1 MKIGIIGIPRSG
13 KSSLFNAVTRGSAI
27 VGSYSAT
34 NEPNIGTVQVPDTRL
49 DALAEIYNPKKTTYA
64 EIQWVDYPYAGMGPS
79 GIDQQLMQSL
89 GELDVLVHVVRSFL
103 DDSVPHDQ
111 GSIDLDRD
119 IGILELELQFS
130 DLELIEKRVARI
142 ESEMRSVKTAERAVL
157 EHHQKLL
164 NSMKSHLEEG
174 YNLRTFE
181 ISEIEIQ
188 EIKHYNFVTLIPE
201 LLVIN
206 IGEEQLD
213 DTEDIIKKIN
223 AKHATQ
229 GRAIVLICAK
239 VEAELSTMNLDEA
252 LEFRSELGMVFQLFY
267 LFPHL
272 TALENVMLGLRKV
285 RKLSK
290 VKAADQAKYW
300 LQRVGLTEKINSLPS
315 EMSGGQQQRV
325 GIARA
330 VAMDPKVLLL
340 DEITSALDPE
350 LVGEVLEVVQK
361 LVEDGMTMIIVT
373 HEMSFASDVSNRIV
387 FMDEGRIEIDG
398 TPSEIFD
405 SKNERLNTFLARI
418 KK

>member
-1 MKIGIIGIPRSG
+1 MSHPLIQIKNLHKSFSDTDVLKGVSIDINRGEVVSII
-13 KSSLFNAVTRGSAI
+13 
-27 VGSYSAT
+27 
-34 NEPNIGTVQVPDTRL
+34 
-49 DALAEIYNPKKTTYA
+49 
-64 EIQWVDYPYAGMGPS
+64 GPS
-79 GIDQQLMQSL
+79 GSGKTTLLRCIN
-89 GELDVLVHVVRSFL
+89 VLTKY
-103 DDSVPHDQ
+103 DK
-111 GSIDLDRD
+111 GSIKIDNVE
-119 IGILELELQFS
+119 IGYAS
-130 DLELIEKRVARI
+130 DDEKNRKER
-142 ESEMRSVKTAERAVL
+142 SE
-157 EHHQKLL
+157 
-164 NSMKSHLEEG
+164 
-174 YNLRTFE
+174 Y
-181 ISEIEIQ
+181 
-188 EIKHYNFVTLIPE
+188 
-201 LLVIN
+201 
-206 IGEEQLD
+206 QL
-213 DTEDIIKKIN
+213 
-223 AKHATQ
+223 
-229 GRAIVLICAK
+229 
-239 VEAELSTMNLDEA
+239 S
-252 LEFRSELGMVFQLFY
+252 EFRSELGMVFQLFY

-387 FMDEGRIEIDG
+387 FMDEGKIEIDG

>member
-1 MKIGIIGIPRSG
+1 MYKSFGDTEVLKDVSIDINRGEVVSII
-13 KSSLFNAVTRGSAI
+13 
-27 VGSYSAT
+27 
-34 NEPNIGTVQVPDTRL
+34 
-49 DALAEIYNPKKTTYA
+49 
-64 EIQWVDYPYAGMGPS
+64 GPS
-79 GIDQQLMQSL
+79 GSGKTTLLRCIN
-89 GELDVLVHVVRSFL
+89 VLTKY
-103 DDSVPHDQ
+103 DK
-111 GSIDLDRD
+111 GSIKIDNVE
-119 IGILELELQFS
+119 IGYAS
-130 DLELIEKRVARI
+130 DDEKNRKER
-142 ESEMRSVKTAERAVL
+142 SE
-157 EHHQKLL
+157 
-164 NSMKSHLEEG
+164 
-174 YNLRTFE
+174 Y
-181 ISEIEIQ
+181 
-188 EIKHYNFVTLIPE
+188 
-201 LLVIN
+201 
-206 IGEEQLD
+206 QL
-213 DTEDIIKKIN
+213 
-223 AKHATQ
+223 
-229 GRAIVLICAK
+229 
-239 VEAELSTMNLDEA
+239 S
-252 LEFRSELGMVFQLFY
+252 EFRSELGMVFQLFY

-387 FMDEGRIEIDG
+387 FMDEGKIEIDG

>member
-1 MKIGIIGIPRSG
+1 MSHPLIQIKNLYKSFGDTEVLKDVSIDINRGEVVSII
-13 KSSLFNAVTRGSAI
+13 
-27 VGSYSAT
+27 
-34 NEPNIGTVQVPDTRL
+34 
-49 DALAEIYNPKKTTYA
+49 
-64 EIQWVDYPYAGMGPS
+64 GPS
-79 GIDQQLMQSL
+79 GSGKTTLLRCIN
-89 GELDVLVHVVRSFL
+89 VLTKY
-103 DDSVPHDQ
+103 DK
-111 GSIDLDRD
+111 GSIKIDNVE
-119 IGILELELQFS
+119 IGYS
-130 DLELIEKRVARI
+130 NDDEKNRKER
-142 ESEMRSVKTAERAVL
+142 SE
-157 EHHQKLL
+157 
-164 NSMKSHLEEG
+164 N
-174 YNLRTFE
+174 
-181 ISEIEIQ
+181 
-188 EIKHYNFVTLIPE
+188 
-201 LLVIN
+201 
-206 IGEEQLD
+206 QL
-213 DTEDIIKKIN
+213 
-223 AKHATQ
+223 
-229 GRAIVLICAK
+229 
-239 VEAELSTMNLDEA
+239 S
-252 LEFRSELGMVFQLFY
+252 EFRSELGMVFQLFY

-387 FMDEGRIEIDG
+387 FMDEGKIEIDG

>member
-1 MKIGIIGIPRSG
+1 MSHPLIQIKNLYKSFGDTEVLKGVSIDINRGEVVSII
-13 KSSLFNAVTRGSAI
+13 
-27 VGSYSAT
+27 
-34 NEPNIGTVQVPDTRL
+34 
-49 DALAEIYNPKKTTYA
+49 
-64 EIQWVDYPYAGMGPS
+64 GPS
-79 GIDQQLMQSL
+79 GSGKTTLLRCIN
-89 GELDVLVHVVRSFL
+89 VLTKY
-103 DDSVPHDQ
+103 DK
-111 GSIDLDRD
+111 GSIKIDNVE
-119 IGILELELQFS
+119 IGYAS
-130 DLELIEKRVARI
+130 DDEKNRKER
-142 ESEMRSVKTAERAVL
+142 SE
-157 EHHQKLL
+157 
-164 NSMKSHLEEG
+164 
-174 YNLRTFE
+174 Y
-181 ISEIEIQ
+181 
-188 EIKHYNFVTLIPE
+188 
-201 LLVIN
+201 
-206 IGEEQLD
+206 QL
-213 DTEDIIKKIN
+213 
-223 AKHATQ
+223 
-229 GRAIVLICAK
+229 
-239 VEAELSTMNLDEA
+239 S
-252 LEFRSELGMVFQLFY
+252 EFRSELGMVFQLFY

-387 FMDEGRIEIDG
+387 FMDEGKIEIDG

>member
-1 MKIGIIGIPRSG
+1 MSHPLIQIKNLYKSFGDTEVLKGVSIDINRGEVVSII
-13 KSSLFNAVTRGSAI
+13 
-27 VGSYSAT
+27 
-34 NEPNIGTVQVPDTRL
+34 
-49 DALAEIYNPKKTTYA
+49 
-64 EIQWVDYPYAGMGPS
+64 GPS
-79 GIDQQLMQSL
+79 GSGKTTLLRCIN
-89 GELDVLVHVVRSFL
+89 VLTKY
-103 DDSVPHDQ
+103 DK
-111 GSIDLDRD
+111 GSIKIDNVE
-119 IGILELELQFS
+119 IGYTS
-130 DLELIEKRVARI
+130 DDGKNRKER
-142 ESEMRSVKTAERAVL
+142 SE
-157 EHHQKLL
+157 
-164 NSMKSHLEEG
+164 N
-174 YNLRTFE
+174 
-181 ISEIEIQ
+181 
-188 EIKHYNFVTLIPE
+188 
-201 LLVIN
+201 
-206 IGEEQLD
+206 QL
-213 DTEDIIKKIN
+213 
-223 AKHATQ
+223 
-229 GRAIVLICAK
+229 
-239 VEAELSTMNLDEA
+239 S
-252 LEFRSELGMVFQLFY
+252 EFRSELGMVFQLFY

-290 VKAADQAKYW
+290 VKATDQAKYW

-387 FMDEGRIEIDG
+387 FMDEGKIEIDG

-405 SKNERLNTFLARI
+405 SNNERLNTFLARI

>member
-1 MKIGIIGIPRSG
+1 MSHPLIQIKNLYKSFGDTEVLKGVSIDINRGEVVSII
-13 KSSLFNAVTRGSAI
+13 
-27 VGSYSAT
+27 
-34 NEPNIGTVQVPDTRL
+34 
-49 DALAEIYNPKKTTYA
+49 
-64 EIQWVDYPYAGMGPS
+64 GPS
-79 GIDQQLMQSL
+79 GSGKTTLLRCIN
-89 GELDVLVHVVRSFL
+89 VLTKY
-103 DDSVPHDQ
+103 DK
-111 GSIDLDRD
+111 GSIKIDNVE
-119 IGILELELQFS
+119 IGYTS
-130 DLELIEKRVARI
+130 DDGKNRKER
-142 ESEMRSVKTAERAVL
+142 SE
-157 EHHQKLL
+157 
-164 NSMKSHLEEG
+164 N
-174 YNLRTFE
+174 
-181 ISEIEIQ
+181 
-188 EIKHYNFVTLIPE
+188 
-201 LLVIN
+201 
-206 IGEEQLD
+206 QL
-213 DTEDIIKKIN
+213 
-223 AKHATQ
+223 
-229 GRAIVLICAK
+229 
-239 VEAELSTMNLDEA
+239 S
-252 LEFRSELGMVFQLFY
+252 EFRSELGMVFQLFY

-290 VKAADQAKYW
+290 VKATDQAKYW

-373 HEMSFASDVSNRIV
+373 HEMSFANDVSNRIV
-387 FMDEGRIEIDG
+387 FMDEGKIEIDG

>member
-1 MKIGIIGIPRSG
+1 MTQKQMHSYLCGLEGRMKIGIIGIPRSG

-252 LEFRSELGMVFQLFY
+252 LEFRSELGLMGDPPLNNAIAITY
-267 LFPHL
+267 D
-272 TALENVMLGLRKV
+272 MLGLHSFLTAGEDECRAWPIQK
-285 RKLSK
+285 
-290 VKAADQAKYW
+290 
-300 LQRVGLTEKINSLPS
+300 GLTAPQAAGKIHSDLERGFIRVEVASYEELILAGSMS
-315 EMSGGQQQRV
+315 ELKKRGQLRTEGKQY
-325 GIARA
+325 I
-330 VAMDPKVLLL
+330 
-340 DEITSALDPE
+340 
-350 LVGEVLEVVQK
+350 
-361 LVEDGMTMIIVT
+361 VEDG
-373 HEMSFASDVSNRIV
+373 DVMNILFNV
-387 FMDEGRIEIDG
+387 
-398 TPSEIFD
+398 
-405 SKNERLNTFLARI
+405 
-418 KK
+418 

>member
-1 MKIGIIGIPRSG
+1 
-13 KSSLFNAVTRGSAI
+13 
-27 VGSYSAT
+27 
-34 NEPNIGTVQVPDTRL
+34 
-49 DALAEIYNPKKTTYA
+49 
-64 EIQWVDYPYAGMGPS
+64 
-79 GIDQQLMQSL
+79 
-89 GELDVLVHVVRSFL
+89 
-103 DDSVPHDQ
+103 
-111 GSIDLDRD
+111 
-119 IGILELELQFS
+119 
-130 DLELIEKRVARI
+130 
-142 ESEMRSVKTAERAVL
+142 
-157 EHHQKLL
+157 
-164 NSMKSHLEEG
+164 
-174 YNLRTFE
+174 
-181 ISEIEIQ
+181 
-188 EIKHYNFVTLIPE
+188 
-201 LLVIN
+201 
-206 IGEEQLD
+206 
-213 DTEDIIKKIN
+213 
-223 AKHATQ
+223 
-229 GRAIVLICAK
+229 
-239 VEAELSTMNLDEA
+239 
-252 LEFRSELGMVFQLFY
+252 MVFQLFY

-387 FMDEGRIEIDG
+387 FMDEGKIEIDG